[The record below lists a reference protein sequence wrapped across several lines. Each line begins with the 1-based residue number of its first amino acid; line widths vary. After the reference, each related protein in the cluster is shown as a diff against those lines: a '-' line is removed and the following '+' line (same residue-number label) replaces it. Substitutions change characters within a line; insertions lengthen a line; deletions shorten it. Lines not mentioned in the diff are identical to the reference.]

1 MRKVFAILLSA
12 VALFFGSVTP
22 AAQAHDEVT
31 GTYPETGSTIEAGDI
46 YISVSFNE
54 DVMATDNNAGIEFA
68 VTAPDG
74 SAVPVGCIFVSGKD
88 ISGFISIAA
97 EGEYS
102 VAWRSVSNDGHPS
115 EGKFNFSV
123 TNTTGFTA
131 ATDIEAACLA
141 RTAVDATPMP
151 LIMPAPVDD
160 AAGSDGDS
168 DNSSLAWTGLAI
180 GAGFIVIGSVA
191 GAIRMRR
198 REKKAE
204 SEPEIL
210 SDDN

>member
-1 MRKVFAILLSA
+1 MKKVFAILLSA

-31 GTYPETGSTIEAGDI
+31 GTYPEAGSTIEAGDI

-74 SAVPVGCIFVSGKD
+74 SVVPVGCIFVSGKD

-102 VAWRSVSNDGHPS
+102 VAWRSVSNDGHPDRKS
-115 EGKFNFSV
+115 TRLNSSH
-123 TNTTGFTA
+123 
-131 ATDIEAACLA
+131 TDIS
-141 RTAVDATPMP
+141 RMP
-151 LIMPAPVDD
+151 
-160 AAGSDGDS
+160 
-168 DNSSLAWTGLAI
+168 SSA
-180 GAGFIVIGSVA
+180 
-191 GAIRMRR
+191 
-198 REKKAE
+198 
-204 SEPEIL
+204 
-210 SDDN
+210 